1 MKLSIFAATLFLS
14 TASFAQTSSDALQ
27 DELLKVSNAVWT
39 AVEQQNMAAMQALTT
54 PDFVFIGT
62 AGIFAGPELGKVLQN
77 CKLSSFRLT
86 SPQLRVLSS
95 NSAVLVYRADE
106 DFACNGK
113 PLEPVLLVS
122 DTFIR
127 KKGKWLNI
135 VHSETAP
142 APAQ

>member
-1 MKLSIFAATLFLS
+1 MKFSILAVTLFLS

-27 DELLKVSNAVWT
+27 DDLLKVSNAVWT
-39 AVEQQNMAAMQALTT
+39 AVEQQNMAAMQTLTT
-54 PDFVFIGT
+54 PDFVFVGT
-62 AGIFAGPELGKVLQN
+62 QGILSGPELGKALQG
-77 CKLSSFRLT
+77 CKLSSFKLT
-86 SPQLRVLSS
+86 SPQLRKLSS

-127 KKGKWLNI
+127 KQGKWLTV
-135 VHSETAP
+135 VHSETEP